1 MSYADIWIEGEV
13 STLTTP
19 ASGHSYFTLKDQ
31 NSILKCVLFKSKKY
45 LSAALP
51 VIGERILI
59 RGRVSVYTARGDVQ
73 LICSYIEAAGE
84 GQLRREFEMLKKRL
98 NEEGLFNLQHKQAM
112 PATPEVIALITS
124 SSGAV
129 LHDVISTLKRRYP
142 FVTLRVYPASVQGE
156 QAKKEILEVLKLAI
170 LDAPDILI
178 IARGGGS
185 IEDLAVFNDEQL
197 ARALYDCPV
206 PTISA
211 IGHETDFVIT
221 DFIADI
227 RAPTP
232 TGAATLAT
240 PDIQE
245 SKSNLRQHR
254 SALKV
259 LIRQVID
266 TQQQK
271 LDFATQRLKHPED
284 RLAIQS
290 SELQRLSLRMEAAH
304 QHNLRHKQQ
313 NLASLIPRLQ
323 RLSPVNLLNEKRYHL
338 PALQQRLDHA
348 ISDTLSKRKANL
360 TQNSAKLN
368 ALGPLTTLGRGY
380 AILQTNHGKIIKDS
394 QQIDAGESFTARLH
408 SGSLN
413 AVVESKAK

>member
-1 MSYADIWIEGEV
+1 M
-13 STLTTP
+13 
-19 ASGHSYFTLKDQ
+19 
-31 NSILKCVLFKSKKY
+31 
-45 LSAALP
+45 
-51 VIGERILI
+51 
-59 RGRVSVYTARGDVQ
+59 
-73 LICSYIEAAGE
+73 
-84 GQLRREFEMLKKRL
+84 
-98 NEEGLFNLQHKQAM
+98 
-112 PATPEVIALITS
+112 
-124 SSGAV
+124 
-129 LHDVISTLKRRYP
+129 
-142 FVTLRVYPASVQGE
+142 QGE

-259 LIRQVID
+259 LIRQVIE